1 MSDTTT
7 QPTVWTLAH
16 MAEVASPDN
25 VNSPGAEWLTQV
37 YGAGLEV
44 AESIRDK
51 DWTVSAMLED
61 GDALDLIHESA
72 DQIVPIYTH
81 NLWAVFVDLAAY
93 QEDVEE
99 YGDSED
105 LTQSAMVALFIIAR
119 RLIESTLED
128 IAQDERTETGA

>member
-25 VNSPGAEWLTQV
+25 VNSPGAEWLAQV

-44 AESIRDK
+44 AESIHEK

-61 GDALDLIHESA
+61 GDAFDLITESA
-72 DQIVPIYTH
+72 DAIVPIYTH
-81 NLWAVFVDLAAY
+81 RLWAVFVDLAAY

-99 YGDSED
+99 YGPTED
-105 LTQSAMVALFIIAR
+105 LTQSAMVALFTIAR

-128 IAQDERTETGA
+128 IAQDERTETTA